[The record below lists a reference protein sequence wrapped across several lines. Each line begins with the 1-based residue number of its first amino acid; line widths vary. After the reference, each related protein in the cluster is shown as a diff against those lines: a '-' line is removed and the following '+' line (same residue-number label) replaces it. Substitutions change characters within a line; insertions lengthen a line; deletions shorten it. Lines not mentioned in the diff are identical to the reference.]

1 MISMKHYNTLSKTE
15 EDVRQINRL
24 VDVKNKSVLEIGCG
38 TGRITFPLAERAGEI
53 VAFDIDENATEEA
66 LKRNQNENVK
76 FLAENIETT
85 QLGKKFDVILC
96 TWLRYVYLN
105 ACQFWFKND
114 SCVGSRFGNHFELHV
129 QVIKT
134 PFPVL
139 H

>member
-24 VDVKNKSVLEIGCG
+24 VDLKNKSVLEIGCG

-53 VAFDIDENATEEA
+53 VAIDIDENATKEA

-85 QLGKKFDVILC
+85 QLGKKFDAILS
-96 TWLRYVYLN
+96 TWLRCVYLN
-105 ACQFWFKND
+105 AC
-114 SCVGSRFGNHFELHV
+114 
-129 QVIKT
+129 I
-134 PFPVL
+134 PVL
-139 H
+139 VQERLLCRV